1 VCGSAALWH
10 NLRTGTR
17 RMERERVFR
26 YGLTAGEMGSA
37 GGQTLIAALLP
48 VLLAPH
54 APSTFW
60 IGAVIATEG
69 LFALLLPYAAG
80 AVSDSMPPKFSR
92 FFGRRATLLALAAP
106 VLACALLFISF
117 RDSFFGLAGIAVLY
131 FAGLHV
137 YSTPLRALL
146 IDTTPRRHW
155 GSVQGVM
162 GATHLAGVTFGLVAG
177 GLLFSVWEHLPFLAG
192 AGLVVITSGITL
204 YSAVKLG
211 LRNGDDGTSHEDGAE
226 RDDGADSEREQ
237 QTQTKREVTFWKELL
252 GERESRQVLLANV
265 LWNAGVEG
273 IRPYL
278 FLFATVV
285 LGITISTASLAL
297 LAFLIAAAVA
307 SVFIGR
313 LGDRFGR
320 ARVLLGGALICGVAM
335 IPGLFVRDL
344 LPLLL
349 LLVPAGVGAAA
360 IVSLP
365 YPVFETTVPNGDV
378 GRSTGTFYMSVGI
391 ARLTAPLLVGA
402 AIDLGRAWLP
412 DQEGYP
418 VMWPIAGTFVLLGA
432 AVLYLTMRK
441 SKLGEKPKK

>member
-1 VCGSAALWH
+1 LGGLGG
-10 NLRTGTR
+10 LGGGGTGGTR
-17 RMERERVFR
+17 RMERERVYR

-80 AVSDSMPPKFSR
+80 AFSDSMPPKFSR

-146 IDTTPRRHW
+146 IDTTPRRQW

-204 YSAVKLG
+204 FSAVKLG
-211 LRNGDDGTSHEDGAE
+211 LRNGNDENSH
-226 RDDGADSEREQ
+226 DGADSEGEQ
-237 QTQTKREVTFWKELL
+237 QTQTRRELTFWKELL
-252 GERESRQVLLANV
+252 GERDSRGVLLANV

-285 LGITISTASLAL
+285 LGIAISTASLAL

-307 SVFIGR
+307 SVFVGH

-320 ARVLLGGALICGVAM
+320 ARVLLVGALICGVAM

-344 LPLLL
+344 VPLLL

-365 YPVFETTVPNGDV
+365 YPVFESTVPNGDV

-391 ARLTAPLLVGA
+391 ARLIAPLLVGA
-402 AIDLGRAWLP
+402 AIDLGRAWMP

-418 VMWPIAGTFVLLGA
+418 IMWPIAGTFVLLGA
-432 AVLYLTMRK
+432 AVLYLAMRT
-441 SKLGEKPKK
+441 SKLGEKPGK

>member
-1 VCGSAALWH
+1 
-10 NLRTGTR
+10 
-17 RMERERVFR
+17 MERERVYR

-80 AVSDSMPPKFSR
+80 AFSDSMPPTFSR

-146 IDTTPRRHW
+146 IDTTPRRQW

-211 LRNGDDGTSHEDGAE
+211 LRNGNDDNGQDDGGTE
-226 RDDGADSEREQ
+226 RGDGADVEREQ
-237 QTQTKREVTFWKELL
+237 QPQAKRELTFWQELL
-252 GERESRQVLLANV
+252 GERDSRQVLLANV

-285 LGITISTASLAL
+285 LGIAISTASLAL

-307 SVFIGR
+307 SVFVGH

-320 ARVLLGGALICGVAM
+320 ARVLLAGALICGVAM

-344 LPLLL
+344 VPLLL

-391 ARLTAPLLVGA
+391 ARLIAPLLVGA
-402 AIDLGRAWLP
+402 AIDLGRTWMP

-418 VMWPIAGTFVLLGA
+418 IMWPIAGTFVLLGA
-432 AVLYLTMRK
+432 GVLYLAMRK
-441 SKLGEKPKK
+441 SKKLGERPKK